1 MAETAAPP
9 ETEQPQQTATI
20 APDATVQGA
29 AQPANVETEN
39 KWPAPTIPE
48 APAPTQQAPKV
59 LTPLKRHGLPG
70 VLDEVGKWLAG
81 TQGSEVYIDPD
92 TGQRVVQHPPLTHAQ
107 QWAKIGAEA
116 ARGAAAGMAAGK
128 GAGNQGKAALAGIE
142 AQDKA
147 SQELSQ
153 TDEANAQA
161 DYSRQRQAKMD
172 KANQQVQQLQV
183 AQMGLQNA
191 RLGVETNEAQEK
203 LQNEQLD
210 RLEAHGG
217 IRIPGEYTSDNI
229 QTVTQAHPEF
239 FTDHFKYNSIEPVAV
254 SKNGKFD
261 HVEFW
266 AMPKDRATQPVAD
279 TDAKRG
285 WPVYVPGDPAKN
297 DAGHIEYSPIQPGEY
312 AQGSYD
318 AAMNAANTKLGT
330 ALKQISELKGDASK
344 GLTKTPQETL
354 AAASAAVDPA
364 EKKRLTDLANQQQ
377 RSEEELRVA
386 GRNVTSVINQGQP
399 GAGGAATGPDDNY
412 LQTIAPEYRSQVR
425 SIADGNIPMPP
436 RGKEGMAVRNMVMN
450 YDPSYTEARYKAKQE
465 FKTGPDADKMVQL
478 ATVLEH
484 AENALNHSDAAGV
497 SPLGERSFS
506 QPVIQYNRDKNMFVS
521 ELGRLVKGGVIEKN
535 EYDRLIGALD
545 SMVPDKRRDA
555 LTEDLNL
562 LGGKIQGL
570 VQKYK
575 TATGRDLNPHE
586 FFNDQT
592 QARLQRFGI
601 LPGAAGGAAPAAAA
615 TPTTPA
621 AITIQPGESR
631 IQLPNGNIGVVRN
644 GQWADSGQKAQQ

>member
-29 AQPANVETEN
+29 AQPANVQTEN

-107 QWAKIGAEA
+107 QWARIGAEA

-128 GAGNQGKAALAGIE
+128 GAGNQGKAALAGAE

-172 KANQQVQQLQV
+172 KANQQVQQLQMT
-183 AQMGLQNA
+183 QMGLENA
-191 RLGVETNEAQEK
+191 RLGVLTNEAQEK

-229 QTVTQAHPEF
+229 QTVTQAHPDF
-239 FTDHFKYNSIEPVAV
+239 FTDHFKYNSIEPVTIA
-254 SKNGKFD
+254 KNGKFD

-266 AMPKDRATQPVAD
+266 AMPKDRATQPVSD

-330 ALKQISELKGDASK
+330 ALKEINENRQKAAAAQKEEELAKEQPEKFKVEQLLNNARI
-344 GLTKTPQETL
+344 TEAQ
-354 AAASAAVDPA
+354 ASAAKSYA
-364 EKKRLTDLANQQQ
+364 EKDKALSDVQNK
-377 RSEEELRVA
+377 
-386 GRNVTSVINQGQP
+386 
-399 GAGGAATGPDDNY
+399 GAQAQN
-412 LQTIAPEYRSQVR
+412 
-425 SIADGNIPMPP
+425 
-436 RGKEGMAVRNMVMN
+436 
-450 YDPSYTEARYKAKQE
+450 
-465 FKTGPDADKMVQL
+465 
-478 ATVLEH
+478 
-484 AENALNHSDAAGV
+484 
-497 SPLGERSFS
+497 LGEAMAH
-506 QPVIQYNRDKNMFVS
+506 N
-521 ELGRLVKGGVIEKN
+521 
-535 EYDRLIGALD
+535 
-545 SMVPDKRRDA
+545 A
-555 LTEDLNL
+555 LTEDMVSTGQGMRAAVQNYLTTKYPTLDQKSVWVTADDRKRASLANSALENL
-562 LGGKIQGL
+562 DKIQHALAADPNLQGQLQGRVSKLKTLVGTNDPYLATINQALDAYGIAAIGAHGVRNFKTKEDAEEALLNGL
-570 VQKYK
+570 KN
-575 TATGRDLNPHE
+575 G
-586 FFNDQT
+586 
-592 QARLQRFGI
+592 
-601 LPGAAGGAAPAAAA
+601 PAATKAA
-615 TPTTPA
+615 FDTMRDSLHVFSDKGRPMNIDGTPFNPDQA
-621 AITIQPGESR
+621 PPQPSSSGASVSLAQAM
-631 IQLPNGNIGVVRN
+631 QLPANKSKS
-644 GQWADSGQKAQQ
+644 ADEVKKDIEAHGHTVTQ

>member
-297 DAGHIEYSPIQPGEY
+297 DAGHIEYSPIQTGEY
-312 AQGSYD
+312 SQGSYD
-318 AAMNAANTKLGT
+318 AAMNAATTKLG
-330 ALKQISELKGDASK
+330 ASLKEINENRQKAAAAQKEEELAKEQPEKFKVEQLLNNARI
-344 GLTKTPQETL
+344 TEAQ
-354 AAASAAVDPA
+354 ASAAKSYA
-364 EKKRLTDLANQQQ
+364 EKDKALSDVQNK
-377 RSEEELRVA
+377 
-386 GRNVTSVINQGQP
+386 
-399 GAGGAATGPDDNY
+399 GAQAQN
-412 LQTIAPEYRSQVR
+412 
-425 SIADGNIPMPP
+425 
-436 RGKEGMAVRNMVMN
+436 
-450 YDPSYTEARYKAKQE
+450 
-465 FKTGPDADKMVQL
+465 
-478 ATVLEH
+478 
-484 AENALNHSDAAGV
+484 
-497 SPLGERSFS
+497 LGE
-506 QPVIQYNRDKNMFVS
+506 
-521 ELGRLVKGGVIEKN
+521 
-535 EYDRLIGALD
+535 A
-545 SMVPDKRRDA
+545 MVHNA
-555 LTEDLNL
+555 LTEDMVSTGQGMRANVQNYLATKYPTLDQKSVWVTADDRKRASLANSALENLDKVQHALAADPKLQGQLQGRVSKLKTFLGTNDPALATINQALDAYGIAAIGAHGVRNFKTKEDAEEALLN
-562 LGGKIQGL
+562 GL
-570 VQKYK
+570 KN
-575 TATGRDLNPHE
+575 G
-586 FFNDQT
+586 
-592 QARLQRFGI
+592 
-601 LPGAAGGAAPAAAA
+601 PAATKAA
-615 TPTTPA
+615 FDTMRDSLHVFSDKGRPMNIDGTPFNPDQA
-621 AITIQPGESR
+621 PQPSSSGASVSLAQAM
-631 IQLPNGNIGVVRN
+631 QLPANKGKS
-644 GQWADSGQKAQQ
+644 ADEVKKDIEAHGHTVTQ

>member
-29 AQPANVETEN
+29 AQPANVQTEN

-107 QWAKIGAEA
+107 QWARIGAEA

-128 GAGNQGKAALAGIE
+128 GAGNQGKAALAGAE

-172 KANQQVQQLQV
+172 KANQQVQQLQMT
-183 AQMGLQNA
+183 QMGLENA
-191 RLGVETNEAQEK
+191 RLGVLTNEAQEK

-229 QTVTQAHPEF
+229 QTVTQAHPDF
-239 FTDHFKYNSIEPVAV
+239 FTDHFKYNSIEPVTIA
-254 SKNGKFD
+254 KNGKFD

-266 AMPKDRATQPVAD
+266 AMPKDRATQPVSD

-285 WPVYVPGDPAKN
+285 WPAYVPGDPAKN

-330 ALKQISELKGDASK
+330 ALKEINENRQKAAAAQKEEELAKEQPEKFKVEQLLNNARI
-344 GLTKTPQETL
+344 TEAQ
-354 AAASAAVDPA
+354 ASAAKSYA
-364 EKKRLTDLANQQQ
+364 EKDKALSDVQNK
-377 RSEEELRVA
+377 
-386 GRNVTSVINQGQP
+386 
-399 GAGGAATGPDDNY
+399 GAQAQN
-412 LQTIAPEYRSQVR
+412 
-425 SIADGNIPMPP
+425 
-436 RGKEGMAVRNMVMN
+436 
-450 YDPSYTEARYKAKQE
+450 
-465 FKTGPDADKMVQL
+465 
-478 ATVLEH
+478 
-484 AENALNHSDAAGV
+484 
-497 SPLGERSFS
+497 LGEAMAH
-506 QPVIQYNRDKNMFVS
+506 N
-521 ELGRLVKGGVIEKN
+521 
-535 EYDRLIGALD
+535 
-545 SMVPDKRRDA
+545 A
-555 LTEDLNL
+555 LTEDMVSTGQGMRAAVQNYLTTKYPTLDQKSVWVTADDRKRASLANSALENL
-562 LGGKIQGL
+562 DKIQHALAADPNLQGQLQGRVSKLKTLVGTNDPYLATINQALDAYGIAAIGAHGVRNFKTKEDAEEALLNGL
-570 VQKYK
+570 KN
-575 TATGRDLNPHE
+575 G
-586 FFNDQT
+586 
-592 QARLQRFGI
+592 
-601 LPGAAGGAAPAAAA
+601 PAATKAA
-615 TPTTPA
+615 FDTMRDSLHVFSDKGRPMNIDGTPFNPDQA
-621 AITIQPGESR
+621 PPQPSSSGASVSLAQAM
-631 IQLPNGNIGVVRN
+631 QLPANKDKS
-644 GQWADSGQKAQQ
+644 ADEVKKDIEAHGHTVTQ